1 MKKFIVL
8 SLFSALVLSACS
20 AGSSAV
26 TNLGATEFIESSQP
40 ADVVV
45 IDVRSPE
52 EFATGHLE
60 NALNF
65 NVESSEFD
73 SQIATLDKSKTYA
86 LYCRSGRRSAAA
98 AAKMA
103 DAGFTTIVNATAGF
117 DELAQSGAKT
127 A

>member
-8 SLFSALVLSACS
+8 ALFSVLVLSACS
-20 AGSSAV
+20 SGSSAV
-26 TNLGATEFIESSQP
+26 TNLGAAEFIQSSQP
-40 ADVVV
+40 ADVVI

-65 NVESSEFD
+65 NVESFEFD
-73 SQIATLDKSKTYA
+73 AQIATLDKSKTYA
-86 LYCRSGRRSAAA
+86 LYCRSGRRSAVA

-117 DELAQSGAKT
+117 DKLAQSGAKT